1 MAVLRAALQALRSAS
16 SSMSDRE
23 EILSG
28 GNVTAVS
35 RVGDAVHRRSGP
47 WSGGVQRLL
56 AHLEVAGF
64 DCAPRPLGFDER
76 GREVVSYLPGEVY
89 NYPLPEV
96 LWSDALLVQAAELLR
111 DYHEATAGFV
121 PEADDCWQVAA
132 PADLPREVLCH
143 NDVAPYN
150 VVLRD
155 GRLVGLIDF
164 DMAGPG
170 PRIWDVV
177 YAAYRFVPLSIKEGP
192 AALHDVCEQ
201 ARRVRLF
208 ADAYNLSGAD
218 RRRFVPTLIAR
229 LDAIRQ
235 HILDGV
241 AAGEEASVRHEAAG
255 DALVYQRDAEHV
267 AAHRAALEEALS

>member
-1 MAVLRAALQALRSAS
+1 
-16 SSMSDRE
+16 MSDRE

-56 AHLEVAGF
+56 AHLEAAGF
-64 DCAPRPLGFDER
+64 DRAPRPLGFDAE

-96 LWSDALLVQAAELLR
+96 LWSDAVLVQAAELLR

-121 PEADDCWQVAA
+121 PAAGDQWQVAA

-155 GRLVGLIDF
+155 GRLAGLIDF

-177 YAAYRFVPLSIKEGP
+177 YAAYRFVPLSVKEGP
-192 AALHDVCEQ
+192 AALHAIQEQ

-208 ADAYNLSGAD
+208 ADAYNLSGDD
-218 RRRFVPTLIAR
+218 RRRFVPTLLSR

-235 HILDGV
+235 RILDGV

-255 DALVYQRDAEHV
+255 DAVVYQRDAEHV